1 MSLEDIDSLKERAL
15 RELAMAR
22 DLPALQAWWQR
33 YLGRRAVLAGLLRRV
48 GRLPEEERP
57 LFGRQ
62 VHALQAELERAWD
75 SRQAVVREEALS
87 AHSRRE
93 RVDVTL
99 PGRRPPLGAL
109 HPITQVLR
117 KMQEAFLAL
126 GFQVWEGPEVETDR
140 YNFELLNMP
149 PHHPARGMQDTIYL
163 DTPALRTGPGGAPAP
178 GALLLRTHTSPNQVR
193 IMEQL
198 PPPLRV
204 VVPGKVYR
212 YEQVDPSHN
221 WMFYQVEGFAVD
233 RGITLGD
240 LKGTIAAVLGHVF
253 GPRRRLR
260 FRCDYFPYVEPGM
273 DTAVECVLCDGAGC
287 RMCGGTG
294 WLEVMPAGM
303 IHPQVLRH
311 CGIDPQRYSGFAF
324 GAGPDRIAA
333 VRWQIEDIRYL
344 YQGDLRF
351 LRQFRSAMAWPD
363 DGSQKERAGS
373 RGLPM
378 RSRLSVA

>member
-1 MSLEDIDSLKERAL
+1 MDPQVESVRTRAL
-15 RELAMAR
+15 EELSAVQDEAS
-22 DLPALQAWWQR
+22 LQAWRQR
-33 YLGRRAVLAGLLRRV
+33 YLGRRAVLANLLRRV
-48 GRLPEEERP
+48 GQMPEEERP
-57 LFGRQ
+57 RYGRQ
-62 VHALQAELERAWD
+62 VHALQAELEFAWEG
-75 SRQAVVREEALS
+75 RQAAMTEETLAER
-87 AHSRRE
+87 ARRE
-93 RVDVTL
+93 RVDVTM
-99 PGRRPPLGAL
+99 PGRRPGIGAL

-117 KMQEAFLAL
+117 EMKEAFLAL
-126 GFQVWEGPEVETDR
+126 GFQVWEGPEVESDR

-193 IMEQL
+193 IMQRL
-198 PPPLRV
+198 QPPLRV

-212 YEQVDPSHN
+212 YEQSDPAHN

-233 RGITLGD
+233 RGITLAD

-273 DTAVECVLCDGAGC
+273 DTAVECVLCNGQGC
-287 RMCGGTG
+287 RLCQGSG

-303 IHPQVLRH
+303 IHPTVLRN

-333 VRWQIEDIRYL
+333 VRWQIEDIRHL

-351 LRQFRSAMAWPD
+351 LRQFRASMQRPA
-363 DGSQKERAGS
+363 
-373 RGLPM
+373 
-378 RSRLSVA
+378 